1 MSSEVIYTEGGY
13 SIHRRNGL
21 TDEARYVLENAPLG
35 TEGVVYEHLNRDEH
49 IEHLHNPVLL
59 SIQEGDRILG
69 TAVFCQTEVSAGQR
83 IYNAYY
89 VRYFAASGEIRGK
102 GIMKHFSG
110 KTMEAIRLGER
121 EKTVFFAS
129 VERKNHRSFKVVSGA
144 GYENLG
150 VMRTNGFSRFFPKKS
165 ASVERIATEQ
175 QRAEVLSLL
184 KSQYQDHAL
193 VHFNSIFLHDDYYVI
208 RHEGAI
214 VAGCQLH
221 RVKWAVRSMPGV
233 SGKLIVSLTPYVP
246 LLNRLFNPASFDFLG
261 FEGIYCQ
268 PGYESRL
275 EELFEGLLRQEKR
288 YSAMYWMAESC
299 PVRHRIQSVIRP
311 GLLHSFVQDAHTYIM
326 ASATGLTEEE
336 MTDLRKRP
344 LFASAFDYT

>member
-1 MSSEVIYTEGGY
+1 
-13 SIHRRNGL
+13 
-21 TDEARYVLENAPLG
+21 
-35 TEGVVYEHLNRDEH
+35 
-49 IEHLHNPVLL
+49 
-59 SIQEGDRILG
+59 
-69 TAVFCQTEVSAGQR
+69 
-83 IYNAYY
+83 
-89 VRYFAASGEIRGK
+89 
-102 GIMKHFSG
+102 MKHFSG

-121 EKTVFFAS
+121 EKTIYFAS

-214 VAGCQLH
+214 VAGC
-221 RVKWAVRSMPGV
+221 ATSPGQMGRQKYAG
-233 SGKLIVSLTPYVP
+233 SKRQADCQSDTYVP

-261 FEGIYCQ
+261 FEGICCQ

-288 YSAMYWMAESC
+288 YSAMYWMADSC

-311 GLLHSFVQDAHTYIM
+311 GLLHSFVQDTHLYYGISDWTHRRGNDRLEKKTVVCLGI
-326 ASATGLTEEE
+326 
-336 MTDLRKRP
+336 
-344 LFASAFDYT
+344 

>member
-1 MSSEVIYTEGGY
+1 
-13 SIHRRNGL
+13 
-21 TDEARYVLENAPLG
+21 
-35 TEGVVYEHLNRDEH
+35 
-49 IEHLHNPVLL
+49 
-59 SIQEGDRILG
+59 
-69 TAVFCQTEVSAGQR
+69 
-83 IYNAYY
+83 
-89 VRYFAASGEIRGK
+89 
-102 GIMKHFSG
+102 
-110 KTMEAIRLGER
+110 
-121 EKTVFFAS
+121 
-129 VERKNHRSFKVVSGA
+129 SFKVVSGA

-208 RHEGAI
+208 RHEGEI

-246 LLNRLFNPASFDFLG
+246 LLNRLFNPSSFDFLG
-261 FEGIYCQ
+261 FEGIYCK

-275 EELFEGLLRQEKR
+275 EELFEGLLRQEKGIQPCTGWP
-288 YSAMYWMAESC
+288 S
-299 PVRHRIQSVIRP
+299 PVPS
-311 GLLHSFVQDAHTYIM
+311 G
-326 ASATGLTEEE
+326 TG
-336 MTDLRKRP
+336 
-344 LFASAFDYT
+344 FNQ